1 MKKTF
6 IPLISPL
13 LFLVLLANSCSYLKE
28 LTALADC
35 DFRMGTLENP
45 NLAGIDI
52 SNIKSVES
60 FGIEET
66 GKIARNI
73 LVGELPLSFILN
85 VEVKNPNPVTA
96 SLNRM
101 EYIAFIDDIQVAAG
115 AVEERIEIPPLGGIS
130 TIPVLVETNLV
141 ELFNKES
148 RNNLINFGLN
158 LANASKR
165 PTRVSIKIK
174 PYIRVGA
181 KDLEYPGY
189 ITVKKEF

>member
-6 IPLISPL
+6 ASTVPAIFFIFL
-13 LFLVLLANSCSYLKE
+13 LLNSCSYLKE
-28 LTALADC
+28 LTSLVDC
-35 DFRMGTLENP
+35 DFRMSTLENP
-45 NLAGIDI
+45 YLAGIDI
-52 SNIKSVES
+52 TNIKSVES

-73 LVGELPLSFILN
+73 LLGELPLSFILN
-85 VEVKNPNPVTA
+85 IEVKNPNPVAA

-101 EYIAFIDDIQVAAG
+101 EYIAFIDDLQVAAG
-115 AVEERIEIPPLGGIS
+115 AVEERVEIPPLGGIS
-130 TIPVLVETNLV
+130 TIPVRVETNLV
-141 ELFNKES
+141 ELLKKES
-148 RNNLINFGLN
+148 RNTLINFGLN
-158 LANASKR
+158 LADVSKR

-174 PYIRVGA
+174 PYIRVGS